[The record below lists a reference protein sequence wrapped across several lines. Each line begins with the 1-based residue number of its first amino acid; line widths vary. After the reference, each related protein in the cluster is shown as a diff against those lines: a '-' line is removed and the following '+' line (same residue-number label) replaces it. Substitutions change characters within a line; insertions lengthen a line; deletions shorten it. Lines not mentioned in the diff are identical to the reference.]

1 MPTSIR
7 PSFLPVPAA
16 ARPAGGAAPPAGGAP
31 PAPSAWPSSLKA
43 YVERAFVAT
52 PTRLRPALQQPAPWR
67 PTFQPTR
74 AQKQQQRQDQGG
86 QEAAGAAGGVV
97 GRGGGAGRG
106 GQRAAARASRFG
118 GGGSE
123 ADAALPASFAES
135 RARRRR
141 VLQLMEDSGGA
152 LPEDEADWDA
162 LAIKGTSTSLEK
174 SYYRLTSAPHPSTVR
189 PEPVLREALVRLTT
203 RVARGEV
210 GYFYALDQFKG
221 LRQDCTV
228 QHLRGELTLR
238 VYRAH
243 ARAALEYGDLQEY
256 NQCQGR
262 LFALEHGALSAEKGS
277 GAQVGSAGPG
287 DRASDADTR
296 AEFLAYRILY
306 QAAHA
311 RQGEGGPAL
320 LRTLRALR
328 ADPAAAA
335 HPAVR
340 HALAAQRALAARDC
354 ARFARLRACA
364 PRLSAALM
372 DLALPALRFEAL
384 GAAVKAFRPGIAVR
398 YEGEGA
404 PAGDEASGT
413 RACLLWLE
421 ECQALVT
428 RAPGEPPTL
437 NCKDSL
443 GRLVPPAP
451 KEVVAHGDA
460 NLDIG
465 DFLKSVAAW

>member
-1 MPTSIR
+1 M
-7 PSFLPVPAA
+7 
-16 ARPAGGAAPPAGGAP
+16 
-31 PAPSAWPSSLKA
+31 
-43 YVERAFVAT
+43 
-52 PTRLRPALQQPAPWR
+52 
-67 PTFQPTR
+67 
-74 AQKQQQRQDQGG
+74 
-86 QEAAGAAGGVV
+86 
-97 GRGGGAGRG
+97 
-106 GQRAAARASRFG
+106 
-118 GGGSE
+118 
-123 ADAALPASFAES
+123 
-135 RARRRR
+135 
-141 VLQLMEDSGGA
+141 
-152 LPEDEADWDA
+152 
-162 LAIKGTSTSLEK
+162 
-174 SYYRLTSAPHPSTVR
+174 R
-189 PEPVLREALVRLTT
+189 PEPVLREALARLTA

-384 GAAVKAFRPGIAVR
+384 GAAVKAFRPGIAVPDLARALGFVASEAAPPAASPRAALEADERARAEPLPGCSKVR